1 MTADGVKRTR
11 ILRKI
16 GGLLI
21 VGAAAW
27 WTAVSSCLAGGTEEI
42 YVIGSRDDYPME
54 YYNEDTGEFEGI
66 MPDMLELIS
75 QKSGI
80 RFSYLTSSEDKEDL
94 AKNLQGEIV
103 SDVNSL
109 QAEEM
114 ELSGMVYAFETGEKA
129 EEDRMGFAFTTVA
142 SDELKEQFTKAAE
155 SVTPGEKEQI
165 LYRYVR
171 KSEKPDLRRFIPLFL
186 LCPALALALVLTA
199 VKGRHRRKLAEKQG
213 ERLKYMDPETGVS
226 SFWQLN
232 KDYARRTDEN
242 ARALFCVGNLCI
254 ENMSRYREL
263 FGMRE
268 CRKCAREIAGIL
280 DSFIKEKEMYASDG
294 TGEFYLLLRYPSEN
308 EALEKV
314 EEIVEKIRYTF
325 SHHGIKYPF
334 IFRWGICH
342 LGIED
347 YSLEQPAH
355 KALLARLYAGKY
367 KKEGAL
373 YDDALGREMEK
384 EHKIEEEVLS
394 AFQNNRFVPY
404 YQPSIDLDTGRITG
418 AEALTRWENRQ
429 YGLLFPNS
437 FIPVL
442 EKNRMISKLDLLI
455 FEQVCG
461 MLKERIAQSLPLITI
476 SCNFSRYSFEDQI
489 LPEKLLKICSEY
501 QVPAQLLEIE
511 ITESV
516 LEENEEQIL
525 KVIARLKQYGFLIAL
540 DDFGT
545 GYASLRNLETYMI
558 DHLKLDRSVI
568 MDIGNKKTDVVLKGI
583 IDLAHSLHTKVVC
596 EGIESEKMLETLKD
610 MGCDIGQGHYFYQ
623 PLPIREFERLYDG
636 K

>member
-213 ERLKYMDPETGVS
+213 RD
-226 SFWQLN
+226 
-232 KDYARRTDEN
+232 
-242 ARALFCVGNLCI
+242 
-254 ENMSRYREL
+254 
-263 FGMRE
+263 
-268 CRKCAREIAGIL
+268 
-280 DSFIKEKEMYASDG
+280 
-294 TGEFYLLLRYPSEN
+294 
-308 EALEKV
+308 
-314 EEIVEKIRYTF
+314 
-325 SHHGIKYPF
+325 
-334 IFRWGICH
+334 
-342 LGIED
+342 
-347 YSLEQPAH
+347 
-355 KALLARLYAGKY
+355 
-367 KKEGAL
+367 
-373 YDDALGREMEK
+373 
-384 EHKIEEEVLS
+384 
-394 AFQNNRFVPY
+394 
-404 YQPSIDLDTGRITG
+404 
-418 AEALTRWENRQ
+418 
-429 YGLLFPNS
+429 
-437 FIPVL
+437 
-442 EKNRMISKLDLLI
+442 
-455 FEQVCG
+455 
-461 MLKERIAQSLPLITI
+461 
-476 SCNFSRYSFEDQI
+476 
-489 LPEKLLKICSEY
+489 
-501 QVPAQLLEIE
+501 
-511 ITESV
+511 
-516 LEENEEQIL
+516 
-525 KVIARLKQYGFLIAL
+525 
-540 DDFGT
+540 
-545 GYASLRNLETYMI
+545 
-558 DHLKLDRSVI
+558 
-568 MDIGNKKTDVVLKGI
+568 
-583 IDLAHSLHTKVVC
+583 
-596 EGIESEKMLETLKD
+596 
-610 MGCDIGQGHYFYQ
+610 
-623 PLPIREFERLYDG
+623 
-636 K
+636 